1 MMSFSPR
8 LCERAAELVK
18 LAKES
23 RGGEV
28 SEPAFDRTVPENY
41 FWCATCRERLRAI
54 HAGPHS
60 WLACD
65 ACVTATYWGYNVWSA
80 AEHLTEPAVA
90 EEMLP
95 LSRYR
100 VRPEHENAMA
110 ETERI
115 VHQWHEEL
123 EG

>member
-1 MMSFSPR
+1 M
-8 LCERAAELVK
+8 
-18 LAKES
+18 
-23 RGGEV
+23 G
-28 SEPAFDRTVPENY
+28 EPAFDRTVPENY
-41 FWCATCRERLRAI
+41 FWCATCRERLHAI

-65 ACVTATYWGYNVWSA
+65 ACVTATYWGYNVVGSA
-80 AEHLTEPAVA
+80 VEHLTEPAVA

-115 VHQWHEEL
+115 VRQWREEL
-123 EG
+123 GKAAGEGEG